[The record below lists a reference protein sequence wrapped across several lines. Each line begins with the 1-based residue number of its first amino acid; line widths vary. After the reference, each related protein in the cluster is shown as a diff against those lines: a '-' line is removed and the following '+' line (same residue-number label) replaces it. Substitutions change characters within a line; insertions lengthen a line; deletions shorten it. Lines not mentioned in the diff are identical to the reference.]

1 MQQPGGDQVAVEP
14 VEGVA
19 DDGQFEM
26 PGFRV
31 EGLGVRRDRADVP
44 GAQLVGLGLYHLRE
58 VGIWRLVPAVVSGLS
73 HGERG
78 EGVAG
83 EFLAVGGQGDGF
95 VRGGAQERGAGG
107 VFELA
112 DLAGEDGVP

>member
-19 DDGQFEM
+19 DDGQFEV

-44 GAQLVGLGLYHLRE
+44 GAPLASG
-58 VGIWRLVPAVVSGLS
+58 RLSVAFGDHVADVSAVD
-73 HGERG
+73 
-78 EGVAG
+78 
-83 EFLAVGGQGDGF
+83 GQS
-95 VRGGAQERGAGG
+95 
-107 VFELA
+107 
-112 DLAGEDGVP
+112 GEDDGHDAHG